1 MWTLPKV
8 LDKLFKNEHMPSSA
22 AEEPKTTATSESFEE
37 FKAVKRAPSSQ
48 DVKPAQPSEPIETP
62 SVPKADKPEGES
74 ARASEAP
81 IQEDSGKKQR
91 SNSESRIRELL
102 AERDEWKRKAES
114 AAPAPIPVAPKPE
127 EPRPVEPPKPAAE
140 DPRPRREQYLKDAY
154 QKYPNETYEQLLD
167 RFDDHL
173 GEWQE
178 RQSERK
184 EQEKI
189 ATESRKTWQTLFNE
203 ARAKNPDFDA
213 KVLHNAPFMEG
224 MTREAKSFLDNLK
237 GTGLE
242 IAYRVGSDP
251 ALTAKIAAMPW
262 AEQVSELAD
271 IRKSLQN
278 PTEKP
283 QPTQQQIRPVLVSR
297 APAPPRVLGGVAPAD
312 STAPS
317 NMDEF
322 RAAKRAGRI

>member
-1 MWTLPKV
+1 
-8 LDKLFKNEHMPSSA
+8 MPSSA

-37 FKAVKRAPSSQ
+37 FKAIKRAPSSQ
-48 DVKPAQPSEPIETP
+48 DVKPAQPSEPNTTP
-62 SVPKADKPEGES
+62 SASPAEKPTDES

-81 IQEDSGKKQR
+81 TQEDSR
-91 SNSESRIRELL
+91 EPRTDSERRIRKLHQESAEYKRKYEELL
-102 AERDEWKRKAES
+102 AKS
-114 AAPAPIPVAPKPE
+114 AAPAPIPVVPKPE

-140 DPRPRREQYLKDAY
+140 DPRPRRKERLQALMAQFPAD
-154 QKYPNETYEQLLD
+154 NYEELCD
-167 RFDDHL
+167 RYDDEVEAW
-173 GEWQE
+173 GG

-184 EQEKI
+184 EQEKL
-189 ATESRKTWQTLFNE
+189 ASESRKTWQTLFNE

-213 KVLHNAPFMEG
+213 KVINNAPFMEG

-283 QPTQQQIRPVLVSR
+283 QPTQQQTRPVLVSR